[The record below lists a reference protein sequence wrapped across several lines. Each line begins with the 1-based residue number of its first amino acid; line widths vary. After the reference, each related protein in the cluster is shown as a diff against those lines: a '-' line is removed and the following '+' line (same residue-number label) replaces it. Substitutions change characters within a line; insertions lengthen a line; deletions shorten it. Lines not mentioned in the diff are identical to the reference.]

1 MKLKKSGKSYSLSQV
16 ILKTISSWP
25 EPLGNNIKMIANSIL
40 RSILLRKIHF
50 LWNRPQIPFDFKIPL
65 STGREKQA
73 RECVFGR
80 NWGLGQEK
88 NEI

>member
-50 LWNRPQIPFDFKIPL
+50 L
-65 STGREKQA
+65 
-73 RECVFGR
+73 
-80 NWGLGQEK
+80 
-88 NEI
+88 